1 MPVYTYKAYNA
12 NGQVKTGIADAD
24 TARDARIKLRRDGLH
39 VTDIAQMES
48 VTQKRQSR
56 FARSRLRRL
65 TKRELPQV
73 TRQLATLLRSGIPL
87 NEGLQAMVEQIDTRS
102 LEAVF
107 RDVRER
113 INQGS
118 SFAEAIEQHPGVF
131 SRLYISMAQ
140 AGEAA
145 GNLDVVLDRLA
156 NFMLK
161 QAKMTNRVT
170 SALMYPMIMV
180 FVGAVVLVI
189 LMTKVVPDLIQLVE
203 QKGSEL
209 PGPTR
214 LLKSMS
220 DFIGEYWYLLL
231 LAVVLANM
239 AWGAIRRTPKGRLT
253 TDLWKLKLPVFGDLY
268 VKQDISRFAV
278 TLATL
283 LRTGVPI
290 LEGLKIVRDI
300 IRLAPVEIVVDDLHK
315 AIMEGADIS
324 APLKRSKIFP
334 PMVGYMIAIGEQSG
348 ELEDAL
354 DRLSESYEDEV
365 ELATDR
371 MTALLEPL
379 LILVMAAMVGFIVIS
394 IVLPMMELGNI

>member
-1 MPVYTYKAYNA
+1 
-12 NGQVKTGIADAD
+12 
-24 TARDARIKLRRDGLH
+24 
-39 VTDIAQMES
+39 
-48 VTQKRQSR
+48 
-56 FARSRLRRL
+56 
-65 TKRELPQV
+65 
-73 TRQLATLLRSGIPL
+73 
-87 NEGLQAMVEQIDTRS
+87 
-102 LEAVF
+102 
-107 RDVRER
+107 
-113 INQGS
+113 
-118 SFAEAIEQHPGVF
+118 
-131 SRLYISMAQ
+131 
-140 AGEAA
+140 
-145 GNLDVVLDRLA
+145 
-156 NFMLK
+156 
-161 QAKMTNRVT
+161 
-170 SALMYPMIMV
+170 MYPMIMV
-180 FVGAVVLVI
+180 FVGAVVLAI

-214 LLKSMS
+214 ILKSLS
-220 DFIGEYWYLLL
+220 DFIGDYWYLLL
-231 LAVVLANM
+231 LAVVLVNM

-253 TDLWKLKLPVFGDLY
+253 TDLFGDLY
-268 VKQDISRFAV
+268 VMQDISRFAV

-290 LEGLKIVRDI
+290 LEGLKIVREI
-300 IRLAPVEIVVDDLHK
+300 IRLAPVKIVVDDLHK

-324 APLKRSKIFP
+324 APLKRSKVFP
-334 PMVGYMIAIGEQSG
+334 PMVGYMIAIGEQTG